1 MHPYAIDEMV
11 RERHDELVRLGRA
24 DRGVQAARRA
34 RLRAT
39 SRLPVTLAALAD
51 RIGWRPAPRRVLQP
65 CPRSRVRPW

>member
-11 RERHDELVRLGRA
+11 RERQDELERLGRA

-39 SRLPVTLAALAD
+39 SRLPVTLAALAE
-51 RIGWRPAPRRVLQP
+51 RIGRRPAPLRFLEP
-65 CPRSRVRPW
+65 CPRSPVRPW